1 MLANSTPILLLFGVL
16 CRIGAAYK
24 PVVLIHGILAE
35 KGCMDVVGNRIK
47 EVSFWVLYGAAYGV

>member
-1 MLANSTPILLLFGVL
+1 MLVNPAAVFSLLFGVF
-16 CRIGAAYK
+16 CRFSDAYK

-47 EVSFWVLYGAAYGV
+47 EVGARQ